1 MKKQINLKVKEVFKN
16 ENKEEQ
22 EKAVQTILNK
32 LIKKV
37 CVSFDTFK

>member
-16 ENKEEQ
+16 EDKKKQ

-32 LIKKV
+32 LIKK
-37 CVSFDTFK
+37 FLEH

>member
-16 ENKEEQ
+16 ENKEKQ

-32 LIKKV
+32 LIKNLLEH
-37 CVSFDTFK
+37 